1 MFKPYGII
9 PALVTPLDENGRL
22 MEDALRQVIDY
33 TIAGGVHGLFILGS
47 TGEIY
52 GLEYEQKK
60 RALEITVEQ
69 ANGRVPVYAGASEI
83 TTRDCI
89 KLAQLAESVGAQA
102 ISVLT
107 PYFITPSKNEL
118 KEHYLKIAKST
129 KLPIILY
136 NNSDRTNVN
145 ITADLA
151 EELADVDNITGIK
164 DSSGDMTLMGEYI
177 RRTKGKDFSVI
188 AGRDTLILSNLVYGG
203 AGAIAATANIAPKL
217 PVGIYNAFKEGNLE
231 KAREFQYALAPL
243 RIAFGLGSFPVVMKE
258 ALRLVGI
265 DAGVTLSPVGPIS
278 EENRQKLAGILKDMG
293 VLNLF
298 K

>member
-9 PALVTPLDENGRL
+9 PALVTPLDENGKL

-33 TIAGGVHGLFILGS
+33 TIDGGVHGLFILGS

-118 KEHYLKIAKST
+118 KEHYIKIAKST
-129 KLPIILY
+129 KLPVILY
-136 NNSDRTNVN
+136 NNFDRTNVN
-145 ITADLA
+145 ITADLT
-151 EELADVDNITGIK
+151 EELANVDNITGMK

-177 RRTKGKDFSVI
+177 RRTQGKDFSVI

-217 PVGIYNAFKEGNLE
+217 PVGIYNAFKEGNIE

-265 DAGVTLSPVGPIS
+265 DAGVTLSPVGPMS